1 MNILLTNS
9 GRRTYIVEYL
19 FELKDTYNKKINVY
33 VSDTNLNVSSFW
45 ADKRARQLITPR
57 VETNNKYYLEV
68 LFQKCLSHKIDIII
82 PLMDFELHLLAKNK
96 KKFKEIGTT
105 IIVSDYN
112 TVMNCLN
119 KNKCYNFCESNNI
132 LVPKSWYKKK
142 NISSN
147 KKIVVKKL
155 KGSGSK
161 DLQIINRDYLA
172 STYFDDSFLY
182 QEYISGQEYGMDIL
196 NDLNGNFLH
205 SCVKKKIS
213 MRSGETDRAEVI
225 YSRKFTKIA
234 KKISSIFKHIGNLD
248 VDFIINSK
256 NQAYFLD
263 FNPRFGG
270 GYPFTHLA
278 GFNYLKAMLDSYKE
292 KKTFFTKKKNI
303 FFGLKGVKL
312 YSCTK

>member
-9 GRRTYIVEYL
+9 GRRNYIVEHL
-19 FELKDTYNKKINVY
+19 FKLKDTYDKKINVY
-33 VSDTNLNVSSFW
+33 VSDTTSNVPSFW
-45 ADKRARQLITPR
+45 VDKRVRQLITPR

-68 LFQKCLSHKIDIII
+68 LFEKCLTHKIDLII

-96 KKFKEIGTT
+96 EKFKQIGTT
-105 IIVSDYN
+105 IIVSDYK
-112 TVMNCLN
+112 TVVTCLN
-119 KNKCYNFCESNNI
+119 KNKCYNFCEGNNI

-155 KGSGSK
+155 KGSGGK
-161 DLQIINRDYLA
+161 DLQIINSKHLA
-172 STYFDDSFLY
+172 STYFDDSFFY

-205 SCVKKKIS
+205 SCVKKKLS
-213 MRSGETDRAEVI
+213 MRSGETDKAEI
-225 YSRKFTKIA
+225 IHSKKFTKIA

-256 NQAYFLD
+256 NQIYFLD

-270 GYPFTHLA
+270 GYPFTHVA
-278 GFNYLKAMLDSYKE
+278 GFDYLKAIIDFMKE
-292 KKTFFTKKKNI
+292 KKISFKQTKKKI
-303 FFGLKGVKL
+303 FIMKGINLFK
-312 YSCTK
+312 KK